1 MVRRWSRINE
11 FNFSLKNK
19 KLFSFKKSSKS
30 RMFKLTVSTRKFFK
44 KYTKFRRKAFNRLRH
59 KSNWLIY
66 SNVLK
71 FWSHDYLNT
80 KTFAK
85 KTWLINSQKFSFIIF
100 NWSSVKNLNS
110 DLFFN
115 LNYNIL
121 NLNSL
126 FSKTK
131 CNYSKFFFFWTNFNN
146 ISIGLTDANELTLN
160 DINPLPTLSYFENY
174 LYENN
179 PNSFFKDENSYF
191 LFFNNMEK
199 FVNQQFLNYY
209 KIFLYLTILD
219 LNILN

>member
-11 FNFSLKNK
+11 FNFSLKTK
-19 KLFSFKKSSKS
+19 KLFFFKKSSKS

-59 KSNWLIY
+59 KSNWLVY

-80 KTFAK
+80 KAFIK
-85 KTWLINSQKFSFIIF
+85 KAWFINSQKFSFIVF

-110 DLFFN
+110 ELFFN
-115 LNYNIL
+115 LNYNLL

-131 CNYSKFFFFWTNFNN
+131 YNYSKKFFFWTNFKNV
-146 ISIGLTDANELTLN
+146 SICLNDFNELTAN
-160 DINPLPTLSYFENY
+160 DVNPLPALSYFDNNF
-174 LYENN
+174 YESHYD
-179 PNSFFKDENSYF
+179 SFCKNDVTYF
-191 LFFNNMEK
+191 LFFNSVK
-199 FVNQQFLNYY
+199 FSMNQQLLNYY
-209 KIFLYLTILD
+209 KILTYLTILD